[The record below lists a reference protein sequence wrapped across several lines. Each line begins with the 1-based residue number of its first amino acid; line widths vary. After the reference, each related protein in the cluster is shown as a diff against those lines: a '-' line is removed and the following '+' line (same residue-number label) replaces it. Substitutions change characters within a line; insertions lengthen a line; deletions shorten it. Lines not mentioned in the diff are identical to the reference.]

1 MPLPKPNVDNSVGGG
16 YRLANN
22 KFVATNLLPKTS
34 NFCSKNSLKNQSI
47 SKAKTFKFLLKKQRF
62 LDTKL
67 HKNSQ
72 KNEQNLNIK
81 KSKKILEK
89 LSKNQFFSDL
99 KNINFDNYF
108 LNNQS
113 KYNLTDTHFSN
124 LKNININ
131 LKTIKSYYKN
141 LHYNLIK
148 RRHTISGLFP
158 VSCRILN
165 TKLNYNQYNLSKIPK
180 HNNLIKSFLPRL
192 QE

>member
-1 MPLPKPNVDNSVGGG
+1 MS
-16 YRLANN
+16 
-22 KFVATNLLPKTS
+22 PKTP
-34 NFCSKNSLKNQSI
+34 NFRSKNLLKNQANLKIKI
-47 SKAKTFKFLLKKQRF
+47 SKFLLKNQRF

-89 LSKNQFFSDL
+89 LSKKQFFSDL
-99 KNINFDNYF
+99 KNINLDNCL

-113 KYNLTDTHFSN
+113 KYNLTDMHFSN

-141 LHYNLIK
+141 LRYNLIK
-148 RRHTISGLFP
+148 RRHTISGLFL
-158 VSCRILN
+158 VSCRRLN

-180 HNNLIKSFLPRL
+180 QNTLIKSFLPRL

>member
-1 MPLPKPNVDNSVGGG
+1 MS
-16 YRLANN
+16 
-22 KFVATNLLPKTS
+22 PKTP
-34 NFCSKNSLKNQSI
+34 NFRSKNLLKNQANLKIKI
-47 SKAKTFKFLLKKQRF
+47 SKFLLKNQRF

>member
-1 MPLPKPNVDNSVGGG
+1 MS
-16 YRLANN
+16 
-22 KFVATNLLPKTS
+22 PKTP
-34 NFCSKNSLKNQSI
+34 NFRSKNSLKNQTNLKIKI
-47 SKAKTFKFLLKKQRF
+47 SKFLLKKQRF

-67 HKNSQ
+67 HKNSL

-89 LSKNQFFSDL
+89 ISKNQFFSNL
-99 KNINFDNYF
+99 KNLNFDNYF

-141 LHYNLIK
+141 LHYNLIN

-158 VSCRILN
+158 VSCRRLN
-165 TKLNYNQYNLSKIPK
+165 TKFLYNQYNLSKIPK
-180 HNNLIKSFLPRL
+180 QNTLIKSFLPRL

>member
-1 MPLPKPNVDNSVGGG
+1 MSPN
-16 YRLANN
+16 
-22 KFVATNLLPKTS
+22 TP
-34 NFCSKNSLKNQSI
+34 NFCSKNSLKNQTI
-47 SKAKTFKFLLKKQRF
+47 LKSKSYKFLLKSQSF
-62 LDTKL
+62 LNTKL
-67 HKNSQ
+67 YKNSL

-89 LSKNQFFSDL
+89 ISKNQFFSDL

-148 RRHTISGLFP
+148 RRHTISGLFR
-158 VSCRILN
+158 VYCRRLN
-165 TKLNYNQYNLSKIPK
+165 TKFLYNQYNLSKIPK
-180 HNNLIKSFLPRL
+180 QNTLIKSFLPRL